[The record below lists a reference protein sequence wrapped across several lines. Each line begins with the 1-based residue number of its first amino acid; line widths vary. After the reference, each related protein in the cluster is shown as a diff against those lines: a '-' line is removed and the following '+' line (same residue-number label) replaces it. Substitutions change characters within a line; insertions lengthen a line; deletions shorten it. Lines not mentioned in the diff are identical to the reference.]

1 MQLSL
6 KILFFFFSL
15 MSVFFVVLGLY
26 SLDAVLLSVSMLFAV
41 ATVLVAMEAKQYQL
55 NPFRNS

>member
-15 MSVFFVVLGLY
+15 MSVFFVALGLY

>member
-15 MSVFFVVLGLY
+15 MSVFFVALWLY